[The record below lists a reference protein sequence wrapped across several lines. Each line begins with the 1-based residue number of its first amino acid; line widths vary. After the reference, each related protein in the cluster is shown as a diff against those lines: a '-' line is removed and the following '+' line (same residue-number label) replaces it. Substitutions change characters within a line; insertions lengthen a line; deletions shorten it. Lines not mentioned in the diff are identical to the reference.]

1 VRLERGETLVDPD
14 QSFDRRAIYRIDLC
28 RDLGCRSRLIGFD
41 FKSFTVDVPVRSSFR
56 YQVRRQA

>member
-1 VRLERGETLVDPD
+1 VRPERGETLVV
-14 QSFDRRAIYRIDLC
+14 DRRVIYRIDLC

-41 FKSFTVDVPVRSSFR
+41 FKSFTVDVPARSSFR